1 VLDLNTIRGS
11 VQYDIGV
18 NDKFHG
24 LAGLGSMANC

>member
-1 VLDLNTIRGS
+1 MLDLNTIRGS

-24 LAGLGSMANC
+24 LAGLVSAT